1 MEIKIK
7 GQVKNTFF
15 SPEKNKTYVSV
26 FDSQSSSDVNFVIE
40 GQTDLHKGSEINNLL
55 MIESSVF
62 KGMNT
67 LIIRKS
73 EPIKN

>member
-1 MEIKIK
+1 M
-7 GQVKNTFF
+7 FF
-15 SPEKNKTYVSV
+15 SFEKNKIYVAV
-26 FDSQSSSDVNFVIE
+26 FDSQSFFDVNFVIE
-40 GQTDLHKGSEINNLL
+40 GQIDLHKGSEINNVL
-55 MIESSVF
+55 MVESSVF

>member
-15 SPEKNKTYVSV
+15 SQEKNKTYVSV
-26 FDSQSSSDVNFVIE
+26 FDSQSSSDVNFTIE
-40 GQTDLHKGSEINNLL
+40 GQTDLHKGSEINHVLQV
-55 MIESSVF
+55 ESTVF

-67 LIIRKS
+67 LVIRRMDAQK
-73 EPIKN
+73 P